1 MKTPDTLL
9 KKLDHAGIAAS
20 ALCAIHCIALPL
32 LLGGLT
38 AGGLTASGLAWL
50 RKESVEWVIIGCSLA
65 IGLFGLLPG
74 YRLVHRYKRCLWLFS
89 VGVLSIVAGRI
100 ANAKSLPDTPFV
112 IGGAALII
120 SAHAANRYLCARCG
134 HCPSE
139 EHASEPSQMGGP
151 TKAEN

>member
-1 MKTPDTLL
+1 MKTPDGSLN

-20 ALCAIHCIALPL
+20 MLCAIHCVALPL
-32 LLGGLT
+32 LAGGLT
-38 AGGLTASGLAWL
+38 AGGLTATGLAWL
-50 RKESVEWVIIGCSLA
+50 QNESVEWVIIASSLA

-74 YRLVHRYKRCLWLFS
+74 YRRVHRHKRCLGLFS
-89 VGVLSIVAGRI
+89 FGVLSILAGRI

-134 HCPSE
+134 HCRS
-139 EHASEPSQMGGP
+139 SNS
-151 TKAEN
+151 